1 MLYFLIPAA
10 IFVGVILGT
19 VLSNIYRYKKTA
31 SGTLKVDTNDPDG
44 PYLFLEL
51 KTTPDVIAEEDY
63 VIFKVNNESYISQK
77 WQVLLWIHN

>member
-10 IFVGVILGT
+10 ILVGVIFGA

-51 KTTPDVIAEEDY
+51 SKRDLCNIAGKKQVIL
-63 VIFKVNNESYISQK
+63 KVENISRR
-77 WQVLLWIHN
+77 

>member
-10 IFVGVILGT
+10 ILVGVIFGT

-51 KTTPDVIAEEDY
+51 SKEDLSNIASKKQ
-63 VIFKVNNESYISQK
+63 VVLKVENISRR
-77 WQVLLWIHN
+77 